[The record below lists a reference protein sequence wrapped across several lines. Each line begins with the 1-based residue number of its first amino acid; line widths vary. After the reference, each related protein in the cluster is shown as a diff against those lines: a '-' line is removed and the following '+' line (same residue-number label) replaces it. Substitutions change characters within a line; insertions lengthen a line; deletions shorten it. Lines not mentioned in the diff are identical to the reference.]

1 MKEKLGKKVTFFRSL
16 VNLVASN
23 RLKSAVRSISC
34 DKRILFRKKQ
44 KKKKLGSTKN
54 GLCQKNAGRIS

>member
-1 MKEKLGKKVTFFRSL
+1 MAKKVTFFRSL

-44 KKKKLGSTKN
+44 KKKKLGSSSRKKMD
-54 GLCQKNAGRIS
+54 LVKRMLVE